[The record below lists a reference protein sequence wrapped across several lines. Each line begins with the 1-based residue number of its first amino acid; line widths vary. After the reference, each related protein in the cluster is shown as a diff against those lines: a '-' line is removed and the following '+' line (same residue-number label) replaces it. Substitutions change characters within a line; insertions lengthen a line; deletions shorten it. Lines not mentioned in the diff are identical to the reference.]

1 MAHSV
6 RSSTDTDKSLSSI
19 FERKE
24 DMSSKETLKIKVKT
38 DFRFNLQITP
48 FNYGEKLL
56 DLVYNVIEYKV
67 LHSVM
72 SCE

>member
-38 DFRFNLQITP
+38 DFRFNFQITP

-56 DLVYNVIEYKV
+56 DLVYNIIEYKV